1 MLATSFISLPALLIV
16 PQVLMA
22 GGGMAEIPKSY
33 RAGNIKQ
40 VQIVENGAWSSS
52 LSSSEESREL
62 CSKFRLTEREVV
74 NFFRS
79 AKRIDK
85 TLYNYLPFSR
95 CYATGS
101 ITFLSG
107 EKGRWFIDSE
117 RRGHLTLD
125 GGQEAFFYGLDAQ
138 ANVFAEANPRF
149 DDPMNE
155 AMPVL
160 PSTAVMGQIK
170 SITFRKEKF
179 KWAMSEEQ
187 KAGKCRFEL
196 SETEV
201 RDYFQRAQATTQK
214 ALRKVPSSLCHVEG
228 EVTFTD
234 GREGSWMIESGRR
247 GLIQLSTGG
256 TLYFFG
262 KDAKAPAFE

>member
-1 MLATSFISLPALLIV
+1 
-16 PQVLMA
+16 MA
-22 GGGMAEIPKSY
+22 DGGMSEIPRSF
-33 RAGNIKQ
+33 RAGNIKH
-40 VQIVENGAWSSS
+40 VQIVKNGAWSSS
-52 LSSSEESREL
+52 LSYSEESREF
-62 CSKFRLTEREVV
+62 CSRFRLTKRDVV
-74 NFFRS
+74 DFFSS

-85 TLYNYLPFSR
+85 SLYNYLPFPR

-107 EKGRWFIDSE
+107 DKGRWFIDSE
-117 RRGHLTLD
+117 RRGHLTLE
-125 GGQEAFFYGLDAQ
+125 GGQEAFFYGLGAQ
-138 ANVFAEANPRF
+138 AKVFAEANPRF

-155 AMPVL
+155 ATPGL
-160 PSTAVMGQIK
+160 PSIAVMGQIQ

-187 KAGKCRFEL
+187 RTGKCRFEL
-196 SETEV
+196 SESEV
-201 RDYFQRAQATTQK
+201 RGYFQQAQVTTQK
-214 ALRKVPSSLCHVEG
+214 ALRQIPSSLCHVEG
-228 EVTFTD
+228 EITFTD
-234 GREGSWMIESGRR
+234 GRRGSWMIESGRR

>member
-1 MLATSFISLPALLIV
+1 M
-16 PQVLMA
+16 
-22 GGGMAEIPKSY
+22 SY
-33 RAGNIKQ
+33 
-40 VQIVENGAWSSS
+40 
-52 LSSSEESREL
+52 SEESREF
-62 CSKFRLTEREVV
+62 CSRFRLTKRDVV
-74 NFFRS
+74 DFFSS

-85 TLYNYLPFSR
+85 SLYNYLPFPR

-107 EKGRWFIDSE
+107 DKGRWFIDSE
-117 RRGHLTLD
+117 RRGHLTLE
-125 GGQEAFFYGLDAQ
+125 GGQEAFFYGLGAQ
-138 ANVFAEANPRF
+138 AKVFAEANPRF

-155 AMPVL
+155 ATPGL
-160 PSTAVMGQIK
+160 PSIAVMGQIQ

-187 KAGKCRFEL
+187 RTGKCRFEL
-196 SETEV
+196 SESEV
-201 RDYFQRAQATTQK
+201 RGYFQQAQVTTQK
-214 ALRKVPSSLCHVEG
+214 ALRQIPSSLCHVEG
-228 EVTFTD
+228 EITFTD
-234 GREGSWMIESGRR
+234 GRRGSWMIESGRR